1 VRERDV
7 GRRAAWGARLLRD
20 VGLPL
25 LLTRLAL
32 LLVTLTAQH
41 WPQSVRALILPD
53 SVGFHSQAPRV
64 GNLELSGWYEWDA
77 AWYLRIAANGPQM
90 GYSPYVTSDVHHFSA
105 FAFFPL
111 YPLTVRAAATFAPGA
126 LDPIPAA
133 PNGGAPR
140 PSLLVVALIVSNV
153 IFALALVALYLLA
166 LARAG
171 PAAARRAVWLL
182 CLFPTS
188 VFFSAPYSEGMFLLW
203 LVLFFLMLQRQRWW
217 LAGLCGALAAATRS
231 LGVALVLPYLAAYA
245 QQVIFAPHPLPLS
258 HKWRGETRD
267 PPPLPRTG
275 NAASPS
281 PASGDA
287 VSASPASGRGALDRR
302 PQPRGQLAMRWGVRA
317 ARALLPAALIPC
329 GMLAYMAYLGLAWH
343 NPLIFRKAEDAWSR
357 SFAPPWVGIY
367 DGFKWSLQQWP
378 HMGQPNWRGLTDA
391 SCAVVFLALTAWA
404 WRDFD
409 WSERAYAV
417 VFWLYVLCV
426 PSLATTHYYSDTLVS
441 MARFVLVL
449 VPLWLWLGRSRW
461 RTLPVALPAALF
473 FLVYAGRWV
482 LGGWIG

>member
-1 VRERDV
+1 
-7 GRRAAWGARLLRD
+7 

-32 LLVTLTAQH
+32 LLVTLTAPH
-41 WPQSVRALILPD
+41 WPQGVRTLILPD
-53 SVGFHSQAPRV
+53 PGRFRSHTPADGGP
-64 GNLELSGWYEWDA
+64 LLSAWYRWDA
-77 AWYLRIAANGPQM
+77 EWYLRIAGNGPQM
-90 GYSPYVTSDVHHFSA
+90 GYSSYWVDKDHHYSA

-111 YPLTVRAAATFAPGA
+111 YPLTVRAAATAVPGA
-126 LDPIPAA
+126 LDAVPFGGPA
-133 PNGGAPR
+133 R
-140 PSLLVVALIVSNV
+140 PQLIAVALVVSNV

-245 QQVIFAPHPLPLS
+245 QQVIFAPRPLPLS
-258 HKWRGETRD
+258 LKGRGERD
-267 PPPLPRTG
+267 VISRSPASGDVVSRSPASG
-275 NAASPS
+275 DVVSPS
-281 PASGDA
+281 PASG
-287 VSASPASGRGALDRR
+287 RG
-302 PQPRGQLAMRWGVRA
+302 GWGV
-317 ARALLPAALIPC
+317 RALLPAALIPC

-357 SFAPPWVGIY
+357 SFALPWVGIY
-367 DGFKWSLQQWP
+367 DGFTWSLQRWP
-378 HMGQPNWRGLTDA
+378 HLLQPNWRGLVDA
-391 SCAVVFLALTAWA
+391 SYAVVFLTLTAWA

-409 WSERAYAV
+409 WAERAYAV
-417 VFWLYVLCV
+417 VFWIYVLCT
-426 PSLATTHYYSDTLVS
+426 PNLPNTHSFSDTLLS
-441 MARFVLVL
+441 MARFLLVL

-461 RTLPVALPAALF
+461 RTLLVALPLALF

>member
-1 VRERDV
+1 M
-7 GRRAAWGARLLRD
+7 GRRAAWGWRLLRD

-32 LLVTLTAQH
+32 LLVTQTAQH

-90 GYSPYVTSDVHHFSA
+90 GYSHYVTSDVHHFSA

-111 YPLTVRAAATFAPGA
+111 YPLTVRAAATLTPGA

-140 PSLLVVALIVSNV
+140 PSLLVVALVVSNV
-153 IFALALVALYLLA
+153 IFALALAALYLLA

-171 PAAARRAVWLL
+171 PAARRAVWLL

-258 HKWRGETRD
+258 PRGQGERD
-267 PPPLPRTG
+267 VASPSLASG
-275 NAASPS
+275 DAVSPS
-281 PASGDA
+281 PASG
-287 VSASPASGRGALDRR
+287 RGGLDRR
-302 PQPRGQLAMRWGVRA
+302 PQRGPHGVGSGQLAMGWGMRA
-317 ARALLPAALIPC
+317 VRALLPAALIPC

-343 NPLIFRKAEDAWSR
+343 DPLLWRKAEDAWSR
-357 SFAPPWVGIY
+357 SFQLPWVGIVE
-367 DGFKWSLQQWP
+367 GIRWSLW
-378 HMGQPNWRGLTDA
+378 HWSHFHELSQPNWRGLTDA
-391 SCAVVFLALTAWA
+391 LYALVFLALTALA

-417 VFWLYVLCV
+417 VFWIYVLCTPNV
-426 PSLATTHYYSDTLVS
+426 KTLPDYNDTLIS
-441 MARFVLVL
+441 MGRFLLVL

-461 RTLPVALPAALF
+461 RTLPVALPSALF

>member
-1 VRERDV
+1 M

-41 WPQSVRALILPD
+41 WPQSVRTLILPD
-53 SVGFHSQAPRV
+53 PGNFRSGAPAD
-64 GNLELSGWYEWDA
+64 GGPLLSAWYRWDA
-77 AWYLRIAANGPQM
+77 EWYLRIAGNGPQM
-90 GYSPYVTSDVHHFSA
+90 GYSSYWVNKDHHFSA

-111 YPLTVRAAATFAPGA
+111 YPLTVRAAATVVPGA
-126 LDPIPAA
+126 LDAVPFGGPAQPQLIA
-133 PNGGAPR
+133 V
-140 PSLLVVALIVSNV
+140 SLVVSNV

-258 HKWRGETRD
+258 LKGRGETGD

-281 PASGDA
+281 PASGD
-287 VSASPASGRGALDRR
+287 VTSPSPASGRGALDRR
-302 PQPRGQLAMRWGVRA
+302 PQPRGQLAMGWGVRA
-317 ARALLPAALIPC
+317 VRALLPAALIPC

-343 NPLIFRKAEDAWSR
+343 NPLIFRKAEDAWGR

>member
-1 VRERDV
+1 
-7 GRRAAWGARLLRD
+7 

-32 LLVTLTAQH
+32 LLVTLTAPH
-41 WPQSVRALILPD
+41 WPQGVRTLILPD
-53 SVGFHSQAPRV
+53 PGNFRSGAPAD
-64 GNLELSGWYEWDA
+64 GGPLLSAWYRWDA
-77 AWYLRIAANGPQM
+77 EWYLRIAGNGPQM
-90 GYSPYVTSDVHHFSA
+90 GYSSYWVDKDHHYSA

-111 YPLTVRAAATFAPGA
+111 YPLTVRAAATVVPGA
-126 LDPIPAA
+126 LDAVPFGGPA
-133 PNGGAPR
+133 R
-140 PSLLVVALIVSNV
+140 PQLIAVALVVSNV

-245 QQVIFAPHPLPLS
+245 QQVIFAPRPLPLS
-258 HKWRGETRD
+258 LKGRGERD
-267 PPPLPRTG
+267 VISR
-275 NAASPS
+275 S
-281 PASGDA
+281 PASGDV
-287 VSASPASGRGALDRR
+287 VSPSPASGRGALDRR
-302 PQPRGQLAMRWGVRA
+302 PQPRGQLAMGWGV
-317 ARALLPAALIPC
+317 RALLPAALIPC
-329 GMLAYMAYLGLAWH
+329 GLLAYMAYLGLAWH
-343 NPLIFRKAEDAWSR
+343 DPLIFRKAEDAWSR
-357 SFAPPWVGIY
+357 SFALPWVGIVE
-367 DGFKWSLQQWP
+367 GIHWSLW
-378 HMGQPNWRGLTDA
+378 HWAHFHKLSQPNWRGLTDA
-391 SCAVVFLALTAWA
+391 LYALVFLALTALA

-417 VFWLYVLCV
+417 VFWIYVLCTPNV
-426 PSLATTHYYSDTLVS
+426 HTLPYYNDTLIS
-441 MARFVLVL
+441 MARFLLVL

-461 RTLPVALPAALF
+461 RTLPVALPSALF

>member
-1 VRERDV
+1 M

-41 WPQSVRALILPD
+41 WPQSVRTLILPD
-53 SVGFHSQAPRV
+53 PGNFRSGAPAD
-64 GNLELSGWYEWDA
+64 GGPLLSAWYRWDA
-77 AWYLRIAANGPQM
+77 EWYLRIAGNGPQM
-90 GYSPYVTSDVHHFSA
+90 GYSSYWVNKDHHFSA

-111 YPLTVRAAATFAPGA
+111 YPLTVRAAATVVPGA
-126 LDPIPAA
+126 LDAVPFGGPA
-133 PNGGAPR
+133 R
-140 PSLLVVALIVSNV
+140 PQLIDVSLVVSNV

-203 LVLFFLMLQRQRWW
+203 LGLFFLMLQRQRWW

-245 QQVIFAPHPLPLS
+245 QQVIFAPHPLPFTL
-258 HKWRGETRD
+258 KGKGERD
-267 PPPLPRTG
+267 VI
-275 NAASPS
+275 SPS
-281 PASGDA
+281 PASGNV
-287 VSASPASGRGALDRR
+287 VSPSPAHGRG
-302 PQPRGQLAMRWGVRA
+302 GWGV
-317 ARALLPAALIPC
+317 RALLPAALIPC
-329 GMLAYMAYLGLAWH
+329 GMLAYMVYLGLAWH

-367 DGFKWSLQQWP
+367 DGFKWSLQHWP

-441 MARFVLVL
+441 MTRFVLVL

>member
-1 VRERDV
+1 V

-53 SVGFHSQAPRV
+53 PGNFRSGAPAD
-64 GNLELSGWYEWDA
+64 GGPLLSAWYRWDA
-77 AWYLRIAANGPQM
+77 EWYLRIAGNGPQM
-90 GYSPYVTSDVHHFSA
+90 GYSSYWVNKDHHFSA

-111 YPLTVRAAATFAPGA
+111 YPLTVRAAATVVPGA
-126 LDPIPAA
+126 LDAVPFGGPA
-133 PNGGAPR
+133 R
-140 PSLLVVALIVSNV
+140 PQLIAVSLVVSNV

-245 QQVIFAPHPLPLS
+245 QQVIFSPHPLPFTL
-258 HKWRGETRD
+258 KGKGGRD
-267 PPPLPRTG
+267 VV
-275 NAASPS
+275 SPS
-281 PASGDA
+281 PASGNV
-287 VSASPASGRGALDRR
+287 VSPSPAHGRG
-302 PQPRGQLAMRWGVRA
+302 GWGV
-317 ARALLPAALIPC
+317 RALLPAALIPC
-329 GMLAYMAYLGLAWH
+329 GLLAYMAYLGLAWH
-343 NPLIFRKAEDAWSR
+343 DPLLWRKAEDAWSR
-357 SFAPPWVGIY
+357 SFQLPWVGIVE
-367 DGFKWSLQQWP
+367 GIRWSLW
-378 HMGQPNWRGLTDA
+378 HWSHFHELSQPNWRGLTDA
-391 SCAVVFLALTAWA
+391 LYALVFLALTALA

-409 WSERAYAV
+409 WAERSYAV
-417 VFWLYVLCV
+417 VFWIYVLCTPNV
-426 PSLATTHYYSDTLVS
+426 NTLPYYNDTLIS

>member
-1 VRERDV
+1 M
-7 GRRAAWGARLLRD
+7 
-20 VGLPL
+20 GLPL

-32 LLVTLTAQH
+32 LLVTLTAPH
-41 WPQSVRALILPD
+41 WPQGVRTLILPD
-53 SVGFHSQAPRV
+53 PGNFRSGAPAD
-64 GNLELSGWYEWDA
+64 GGPLLSAWYRWDA
-77 AWYLRIAANGPQM
+77 EWYLRIAGNGPQM
-90 GYSPYVTSDVHHFSA
+90 GYSSYWVDKDHHYSA

-111 YPLTVRAAATFAPGA
+111 YPLTVRAAATVVPGA
-126 LDPIPAA
+126 LDAVPFGGPA
-133 PNGGAPR
+133 R
-140 PSLLVVALIVSNV
+140 PQLIAVALVVSNV

-245 QQVIFAPHPLPLS
+245 QQVIFAPRPLPLS
-258 HKWRGETRD
+258 LKGRGERD
-267 PPPLPRTG
+267 VISR
-275 NAASPS
+275 S
-281 PASGDA
+281 PASGDV
-287 VSASPASGRGALDRR
+287 VSPSPASGRGALDRR
-302 PQPRGQLAMRWGVRA
+302 PQPRGQLAMGWGV
-317 ARALLPAALIPC
+317 RALLPAALIPC
-329 GMLAYMAYLGLAWH
+329 GLLAYMAYLGLAWH
-343 NPLIFRKAEDAWSR
+343 DPLIFRKAEDAWSR
-357 SFAPPWVGIY
+357 SFALPWVGIVE
-367 DGFKWSLQQWP
+367 GIHWSLW
-378 HMGQPNWRGLTDA
+378 HWAHFHKLSQPNWRGLTDA
-391 SCAVVFLALTAWA
+391 LYALVFLALTALA

-417 VFWLYVLCV
+417 VFWIYVLCTPNV
-426 PSLATTHYYSDTLVS
+426 HTLPYYNDTLIS
-441 MARFVLVL
+441 MARFLLVL

-461 RTLPVALPAALF
+461 RTLPVALPSALF

>member
-1 VRERDV
+1 
-7 GRRAAWGARLLRD
+7 

-32 LLVTLTAQH
+32 LLVTLTAPH
-41 WPQSVRALILPD
+41 WPQGVRTLILPD
-53 SVGFHSQAPRV
+53 PGRFRSHTPADGGP
-64 GNLELSGWYEWDA
+64 LLSAWYRWDA
-77 AWYLRIAANGPQM
+77 EWYLRIAGNGPQM
-90 GYSPYVTSDVHHFSA
+90 GYSSYWVDKDHHYSA

-111 YPLTVRAAATFAPGA
+111 YPLTVRAAATVVPGA
-126 LDPIPAA
+126 LDAVPFGGPA
-133 PNGGAPR
+133 R
-140 PSLLVVALIVSNV
+140 PQLIAVALVVSNV

-245 QQVIFAPHPLPLS
+245 QQVIFAPRPLPLS
-258 HKWRGETRD
+258 LKGRGERD
-267 PPPLPRTG
+267 VISRSPASGDVVSRSPASG
-275 NAASPS
+275 DVVSPS
-281 PASGDA
+281 PASG
-287 VSASPASGRGALDRR
+287 RG
-302 PQPRGQLAMRWGVRA
+302 GWGV
-317 ARALLPAALIPC
+317 RALLPAALIPC

-357 SFAPPWVGIY
+357 SFALPWVGIY
-367 DGFKWSLQQWP
+367 DGFTWSLQRWP
-378 HMGQPNWRGLTDA
+378 HLLQPNWRGLVDA
-391 SCAVVFLALTAWA
+391 SYAVVFLTLTAWA

-409 WSERAYAV
+409 WAERAYAV
-417 VFWLYVLCV
+417 VFWIYVLCT
-426 PSLATTHYYSDTLVS
+426 PNLPNTHSFSDTLLS
-441 MARFVLVL
+441 MARFLLVL

-461 RTLPVALPAALF
+461 RTLLVALPLALF

>member
-1 VRERDV
+1 MLARERV
-7 GRRAAWGARLLRD
+7 AERSAAWGRRLLCD

-32 LLVTLTAQH
+32 LLVTLTAPH
-41 WPQSVRALILPD
+41 WPQGVRTLILPD
-53 SVGFHSQAPRV
+53 PGRFRSGAPAD
-64 GNLELSGWYEWDA
+64 GGALLSAWYRWDA
-77 AWYLRIAANGPQM
+77 EWYLRIAGNGPQM
-90 GYSPYVTSDVHHFSA
+90 GYSGYWVNKDHHFSA

-111 YPLTVRAAATFAPGA
+111 YPLTVRVAATVVPGA
-126 LDPIPAA
+126 LDAVPVGGPA
-133 PNGGAPR
+133 R
-140 PSLLVVALIVSNV
+140 PQLIAVALVVSNV

-188 VFFSAPYSEGMFLLW
+188 VFCSAPYSEGMFLLW

-245 QQVIFAPHPLPLS
+245 QQVIFLPRRHGDTEDALTLQPVANWSPDPYPRDRRASAPLPN
-258 HKWRGETRD
+258 RGRG
-267 PPPLPRTG
+267 G
-275 NAASPS
+275 NALRVSVSPWLTWLK
-281 PASGDA
+281 G
-287 VSASPASGRGALDRR
+287 
-302 PQPRGQLAMRWGVRA
+302 
-317 ARALLPAALIPC
+317 LLPAALIPC
-329 GMLAYMAYLGLAWH
+329 GMLAYMAYLGLVWH
-343 NPLIFRKAEDAWSR
+343 DPLIFRKAEDAWGR

-391 SCAVVFLALTAWA
+391 SFAVVFLVLTAWA

-409 WSERAYAV
+409 WAERAYAV
-417 VFWLYVLCV
+417 VFWLYVLCP
-426 PSLATTHYYSDTLVS
+426 PSLATDHYYSDTLIS
-441 MARFVLVL
+441 MARFLLVL

-461 RTLPVALPAALF
+461 RTVPVALPAALF
-473 FLVYAGRWV
+473 FLVFAGRWV